1 MTFTLKTK
9 LRAISD
15 LTGFGP
21 TGALKSESVAGAIRM
36 REKALVLGL
45 NWKSDIGKAYCLT

>member
-1 MTFTLKTK
+1 MTFTLKTE

-21 TGALKSESVAGAIRM
+21 TGALKSESVEGAMCM

-45 NWKSDIGKAYCLT
+45 NWKNAIGKAYCLT